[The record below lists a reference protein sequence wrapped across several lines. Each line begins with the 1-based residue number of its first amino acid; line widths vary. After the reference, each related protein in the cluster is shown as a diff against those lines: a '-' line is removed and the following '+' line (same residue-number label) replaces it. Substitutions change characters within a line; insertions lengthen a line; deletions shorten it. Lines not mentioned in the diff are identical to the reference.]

1 VMELESGLH
10 RVKFVNGPLDGEERV
25 LAKSMKKF
33 SPNGPGNGTYLPKK
47 EGSTTWK
54 WKEGQ

>member
-1 VMELESGLH
+1 MELESGLH